1 LSGVAGLGRDLPE
14 TRPGCGAKKIEPGV
28 IERLKVRFDETGLKS
43 RRIEIGEDEDEQEA
57 MFARGWSD
65 GLPLVP
71 PTEERARLSRNT
83 RADPDPVIQ
92 LVRPQGAHRQTP
104 ARTTQ
109 ISGGPFQRALIA
121 ANL

>member
-1 LSGVAGLGRDLPE
+1 
-14 TRPGCGAKKIEPGV
+14 
-28 IERLKVRFDETGLKS
+28 
-43 RRIEIGEDEDEQEA
+43 

-65 GLPLVP
+65 VLPLVP

-104 ARTTQ
+104 ARTIQ
-109 ISGGPFQRALIA
+109 ISAGKTSSRRCSRDAVRFTAPRRRGPTRSAQSFSGDAPGRPLQA
-121 ANL
+121 ACAR